1 MANRLNEIDNT
12 LFIYGDIVS
21 DTDSLSNE
29 EDICAKNVKDFLD
42 RQNGRDIIIRLNS
55 FGGNVFS
62 GLMIYNL
69 LRDYKGKK
77 TIYVD
82 GVACSIASVIALSAD
97 ELILGSGSIMMIHK
111 PLVVL
116 MGCYNA
122 VDLERMCKD
131 LDSLQ
136 NAILEVYMDNLND
149 INYLDEII
157 EMVNDETYLNASQV
171 KKYFKNVSIN
181 KKMELV
187 ACASDYAKKY
197 FNKLESLPKDIFVD
211 KNKVAK
217 AQAELDMLKLKSKLN

>member
-1 MANRLNEIDNT
+1 MAERLNEFDNT

-21 DTDSLSNE
+21 DTDSLCNE
-29 EDICAKNVKDFLD
+29 EDVCAKQVKEFLN
-42 RQNGRDIIIRLNS
+42 RQNGKDVTIRLNS

-77 TIYVD
+77 TVYVD

-157 EMVNDETYLNASQV
+157 DMVNNETYLNASEV
-171 KKYFKNVSIN
+171 KKYFKNVTIN

-187 ACASDYAKKY
+187 ACTSDYAKKY

-211 KNKVAK
+211 KNKVVK
-217 AQAELDMLKLKSKLN
+217 AQCELDLLKLKQIK